1 MQAANSTAASGI
13 IPQASQRS
21 RILAL
26 KSSAKGRQSASTQSV
41 WNRIEAVAASRPVA
55 SASVTQRLGAMNLH
69 PSTRPAVPWTGASAS
84 APRPT
89 NVVRQ
94 APVPVRNA
102 MEEFP
107 SLPAVKPRE
116 RITLNAAA
124 GPARPVAGWGAPV
137 ASSNGSSEPL
147 EATKGK
153 GKRKGKTVLFHV
165 G

>member
-69 PSTRPAVPWTGASAS
+69 PSTRPAVPWTGTSTP
-84 APRPT
+84 APRQRIFP
-89 NVVRQ
+89 RPAQ
-94 APVPVRNA
+94 VPVGNVL
-102 MEEFP
+102 EDFP
-107 SLPAVKPRE
+107 SLPTAKPRE
-116 RITLNAAA
+116 RIVLNAAA
-124 GPARPVAGWGAPV
+124 APARPVAGWGAPA
-137 ASSNGSSEPL
+137 ASSTQSSEPP
-147 EATKGK
+147 EVIKGK
-153 GKRKGKTVLFHV
+153 GKKKGKTVLFHV